1 MESVVKGRNE
11 VETLKVSPGE
21 LDIITKNLMADIVF
35 KGFARTDFKNLTDVE
50 KEQFLAVVPQELIKA
65 IGIEH

>member
-1 MESVVKGRNE
+1 
-11 VETLKVSPGE
+11 
-21 LDIITKNLMADIVF
+21 MADIVF